1 MPLSKQHK
9 AATRERIVASAG
21 RVFRARG
28 AQEASVAAV
37 MADAGLTHGGFYAH
51 FASKQ
56 DLLREVLTHDHGFI
70 RLLAR
75 RTPAPLPKWRAQ
87 TARVFADYLHPD
99 HLAEVGAGCSFA
111 ALTGDAARAAEP
123 VRAGYRQAWERL
135 VGEVLRG
142 PGQEALAAY
151 AAAPGARRER
161 AAALAGM
168 AIGAVSLA
176 RVLAPGEAA
185 AALLRGVAAHVAA
198 GIGPLLAGP
207 EPARAAGRSAPAARR
222 R

>member
-9 AATRERIVASAG
+9 AATRARIVACAG

-28 AQEASVAAV
+28 AEAASVAAV

-75 RTPAPLPKWRAQ
+75 RTPAPLPQWRAQ

-99 HLAEVGAGCSFA
+99 HLAEVAAGCSFA

-123 VRAGYRQAWERL
+123 VRAGYRQAWVRL
-135 VGEVLRG
+135 VGELLRG
-142 PGQEALAAY
+142 PREDPLAAH
-151 AAAPGARRER
+151 AAAPAVRREH

-176 RVLAPGEAA
+176 RVLAPDPAA
-185 AALLRGVAAHVAA
+185 AMLLRGVAAQVAA
-198 GIGPLLAGP
+198 EIRPLLAGITP
-207 EPARAAGRSAPAARR
+207 VKAAL
-222 R
+222 